1 MSVPIPGRDSG
12 ACKGDRMAED
22 KVAPREGSTNQRL
35 PWLAIFQGFRV
46 ALDFNKLVLAAA
58 GIIVMAFGW
67 WFLAILFNYSEPD
80 SVDKYASRVSHLDA
94 DKRPAAMW
102 AEFRNE
108 HQKWALMY

>member
-22 KVAPREGSTNQRL
+22 KVAPRESSMNQRL
-35 PWLAIFQGFRV
+35 PWLAIFQGFRI

-67 WFLAILFNYSEPD
+67 WLLAILFNYSEPNFD
-80 SVDKYASRVSHLDA
+80 VNKYTTRVNYLDKDKQYAA
-94 DKRPAAMW
+94 
-102 AEFRNE
+102 
-108 HQKWALMY
+108 